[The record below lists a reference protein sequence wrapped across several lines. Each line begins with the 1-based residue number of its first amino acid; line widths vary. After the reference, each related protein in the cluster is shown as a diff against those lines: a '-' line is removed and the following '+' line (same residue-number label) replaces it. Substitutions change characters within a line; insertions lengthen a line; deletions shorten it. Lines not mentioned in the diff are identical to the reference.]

1 MTIKI
6 GTGPDSWG
14 VWAPSAPGQIR
25 WDQFLDESV
34 EAGYEWIEV
43 GMYGYLP
50 TDPTTLRAE
59 LDKRGIKATATTV
72 MKGHLEKESDWP
84 KLEREVLRAGE
95 FGVELG
101 TNHLV
106 LIDDTYVD
114 RMTLKKVEPE
124 RLEEDA
130 WKRLID
136 ATHRVAD
143 ICRQKFGIPVAF
155 HPHADGHV
163 ETEAQ
168 TEQFLEDTDPQQV
181 SLCLDT
187 GHHAYRGG
195 DPVSFLRKH
204 HERVSYLHLKNVDRT
219 VQARVNA
226 EAIPFETAVEL
237 GVFCEPLLGVVDFV
251 ELAKVLREI
260 GYDGWA
266 TVEQDMRRPALD
278 VPLPLARRTR
288 EYLRE
293 IGLG

>member
-1 MTIKI
+1 MAIKI

-59 LDKRGIKATATTV
+59 LDKRGIKVTATTV

-95 FGVELG
+95 FGAELG
-101 TNHLV
+101 TKHLV

-168 TEQFLEDTDPQQV
+168 TEQFLEDTDP
-181 SLCLDT
+181 SKCLYAST
-187 GHHAYRGG
+187 LAITPIG
-195 DPVSFLRKH
+195 
-204 HERVSYLHLKNVDRT
+204 
-219 VQARVNA
+219 A
-226 EAIPFETAVEL
+226 E
-237 GVFCEPLLGVVDFV
+237 
-251 ELAKVLREI
+251 
-260 GYDGWA
+260 
-266 TVEQDMRRPALD
+266 
-278 VPLPLARRTR
+278 TR
-288 EYLRE
+288 
-293 IGLG
+293 